1 MFALPNRS
9 TGESLHARSA
19 ESGFGICPR
28 ETRQAVD
35 GMLTASG
42 RTLEG
47 YAAVFGVETR
57 VKDFREVVMPGA
69 FAASLG
75 RDVLALVDHDPGKV
89 LGRTRSGTLRL
100 REDSKGLHFSV
111 ALPDT
116 TLARDVLEMVKR
128 GDMGGCSF
136 AFTVAP
142 GGETWQEARPLR
154 GKRRELR
161 AVTLHE
167 ISVVSAWPAYQG
179 TEVHARAKLPP
190 KVMALQRLLDTL

>member
-1 MFALPNRS
+1 MFALPNRF
-9 TGESLHARSA
+9 TGDSYTRSA
-19 ESGFGICPR
+19 ESGTRNLR

-35 GMLTASG
+35 GTLTASG

-57 VKDFREVVMPGA
+57 IKDFREVVFPGA
-69 FAASLG
+69 FSASMG
-75 RDVLALVDHDPGKV
+75 RDVLALVDHDPAKV
-89 LGRTRSGTLRL
+89 LGRTRSGTLQL
-100 REDSKGLHFSV
+100 KEDSKGLRFSV

-136 AFTVAP
+136 AFNVTP
-142 GGETWQEARPLR
+142 GGETWQ

-167 ISVVSAWPAYQG
+167 ISIVSAWPAYAG
-179 TEVHARAKLPP
+179 TSVQARAKLPP

>member
-9 TGESLHARSA
+9 TGELSLRTRSA

-69 FAASLG
+69 FSASLG
-75 RDVLALVDHDPGKV
+75 RDVLCLVDHDPAKV
-89 LGRTRSGTLRL
+89 LGRTRSGTLQL
-100 REDSKGLHFSV
+100 KEDAKGLRFSV

-136 AFTVAP
+136 AFNVPP
-142 GGETWQEARPLR
+142 GGETWQ

-167 ISVVSAWPAYQG
+167 ISIVSAWPAYAG
-179 TEVHARAKLPP
+179 TSVHARAKLPP
-190 KVMALQRLLDTL
+190 KIMALQRLLDTL

>member
-1 MFALPNRS
+1 MGDS
-9 TGESLHARSA
+9 CARSA
-19 ESGFGICPR
+19 ESGFAMCPR

-57 VKDFREVVMPGA
+57 VKDFREVVLPGA
-69 FAASLG
+69 FSASLG
-75 RDVLALVDHDPGKV
+75 RDVLALVDHDPAKV
-89 LGRTRSGTLRL
+89 LGRTRSGTLQL
-100 REDSKGLHFSV
+100 REDAKGLRFSV

-136 AFTVAP
+136 AFQVAP
-142 GGETWQEARPLR
+142 GGETWQ

-161 AVTLHE
+161 AVNLYE
-167 ISVVSAWPAYQG
+167 ISIVSAWPAYAG
-179 TEVHARAKLPP
+179 TSVQARAKMPP

>member
-9 TGESLHARSA
+9 TEVLLLRSA
-19 ESGFGICPR
+19 ESGFDICPR

-42 RTLEG
+42 RNLEG

-57 VKDFREVVMPGA
+57 IKDFREVVMPGA
-69 FAASLG
+69 FSGSLG
-75 RDVLALVDHDPGKV
+75 RDVLALVDHDPAKV
-89 LGRTRSGTLRL
+89 LGRTKSGTLQL
-100 REDSKGLHFSV
+100 REDAKGLRFSV

-136 AFTVAP
+136 AFQVAP
-142 GGETWQEARPLR
+142 GGEKWQ

-161 AVTLHE
+161 AVNLFE
-167 ISVVSAWPAYQG
+167 ISIVSAWPAYAG
-179 TEVHARAKLPP
+179 TSVQARAKLPP

>member
-9 TGESLHARSA
+9 TGELSLRTRSA

-69 FAASLG
+69 FSASLG
-75 RDVLALVDHDPGKV
+75 RDVLCLVDHDPAKV
-89 LGRTRSGTLRL
+89 LGRTRSGTLQL
-100 REDSKGLHFSV
+100 KEDAKGLRFSV

-136 AFTVAP
+136 AFNVPP
-142 GGETWQEARPLR
+142 GGETWQ

-167 ISVVSAWPAYQG
+167 ISIVSAWPAYAG
-179 TEVHARAKLPP
+179 TSVQARAKLPP